1 MLAGPSAPIARVLFD
16 PRSAELSAEAQA
28 ELDRAAVTLSQTRV
42 RPIELRAFAGGGGT
56 GEPQDVPGQGLAVRA
71 YLIERGVK
79 GKIDVSANLA
89 QVGAATSNRVD
100 IVTRGTQ

>member
-1 MLAGPSAPIARVLFD
+1 VLFD
-16 PRSAELSAEAQA
+16 PRSAELTADAQA
-28 ELDRAAVTLSQTRV
+28 ELDRAAVTLSQTRA

-56 GEPQDVPGQGLAVRA
+56 DSRKMSLARALAVRA

-89 QVGAATSNRVD
+89 QGGAATSNRVD